1 VNSAWTPAVRP
12 TEAGHLPTHARLDWA
27 SPPPPEGRP
36 APVTLVPR
44 QRESAAVAYA
54 LPDTDTPPRGLRK
67 FDLGSVPASVTPPRS
82 WRRAAWFAVGTSAAV
97 VCGLAAVA
105 VRFVGSPAAP
115 DTIDALPAFPT
126 QQLGD
131 LPVDQT
137 ATAAETSRS
146 RPTSRTPG
154 AGPDTTR
161 RTGGAPRP
169 DSSGDSAPGSPEQDG
184 TMGTTGTTGTPGTAS
199 GNEAGSPSRTT
210 VGPAPVTPTNPAAMG
225 DRTEQYFALVTE
237 DPQAANDLC
246 TGGMARE
253 GADGIVARYAG
264 VARVEVQDITIDR
277 NQAVT
282 TSTVRIVREDG
293 TATVEER
300 QLTFTWGGDPKISDD
315 APTG

>member
-27 SPPPPEGRP
+27 PPPPPGGEP

-44 QRESAAVAYA
+44 QREQAAVVYA

-82 WRRAAWFAVGTSAAV
+82 WRVAAWFAVGTSAAV
-97 VCGLAAVA
+97 VCGLAAAA
-105 VRFVGSPAAP
+105 VQFVGSPSEP
-115 DTIDALPAFPT
+115 ETIDALPAFPT

-137 ATAAETSRS
+137 ATAAETSRG
-146 RPTSRTPG
+146 RPTSRTSSSH
-154 AGPDTTR
+154 PDTAR
-161 RTGGAPRP
+161 RTGDAPRP
-169 DSSGDSAPGSPEQDG
+169 DSSAGSPAPGSPEQNG
-184 TMGTTGTTGTPGTAS
+184 TTGSTGTTGTPGTVS
-199 GNEAGSPSRTT
+199 GTEAQPSRTT
-210 VGPAPVTPTNPAAMG
+210 VGRAPVTPTNPAAMG

-253 GADGIVARYAG
+253 GADGIEARYAG
-264 VARVEVQDITIDR
+264 VARLEVQDITIDR
-277 NQAVT
+277 NQALT
-282 TSTVRIVREDG
+282 TSTIRIVHEDG

-300 QLTFTWGGDPKISDD
+300 RLTFTWGGDPKISDD
-315 APTG
+315 ATTG